1 MYYLEM
7 NIVLSNT
14 LLFSYIVIVQQ
25 LPAKLEEIAPL
36 EVDRVAQ
43 A

>member
-1 MYYLEM
+1 MGFLEPT
-7 NIVLSNT
+7 SRDHQQK
-14 LLFSYIVIVQQ
+14 SRYQ

-36 EVDRVAQ
+36 EVERVAQ